1 MNKEF
6 FAWCGNGLGV
16 ILTAVQTNPIF
27 QYLSLILTIIA
38 TLLSVVISCITIWQ
52 KIKNREKLSEQDI
65 QNLIE
70 QLNEANERIKELEE
84 DNE

>member
-27 QYLSLILTIIA
+27 QYLSLILTIMA
-38 TLLSVVISCITIWQ
+38 TLLSVVISCMTIWQ
-52 KIKNREKLSEQDI
+52 KFKNREKLSEQDI
-65 QNLIE
+65 QNLVE
-70 QLNEANERIKELEE
+70 QLNEANEKIKELEE
-84 DNE
+84 ENE